1 MTARI
6 TQDEINTIRRLAE
19 QGLNR
24 NRIARAINR
33 APESVKSAAKRNGI
47 TLVDVTNSYT
57 EQARQRLVVLF
68 YQGLSDLE
76 IAAELGYGRSTIANE
91 RRRLEL
97 HRTEA
102 LLARSKQPELREEQ
116 SQFQILRMRLITEAW
131 V

>member
-6 TQDEINTIRRLAE
+6 TQDEINTIKRLAE

-47 TLVDVTNSYT
+47 TLVDVTNSFT

-76 IAAELGYGRSTIANE
+76 IAAVIG
-91 RRRLEL
+91 
-97 HRTEA
+97 
-102 LLARSKQPELREEQ
+102 
-116 SQFQILRMRLITEAW
+116 F
-131 V
+131 